1 MKMLMRA
8 AAAAAL
14 LGVLGGCIVVP
25 AGHGHGPGGPYR
37 YGPPQYYYPAYPAP
51 YYR

>member
-1 MKMLMRA
+1 MMTR

-14 LGVLGGCIVVP
+14 LGILGGCIVVP
-25 AGHGHGPGGPYR
+25 PGHGHGPGPYR
-37 YGPPQYYYPAYPAP
+37 YGPPQYYAPAYPAP